1 MKKVLVKRLIIGF
14 IAGAI
19 AGNAI
24 AIISSLFYGEFS
36 IVTEQ
41 LKNSLGI
48 AGAVVLQSF
57 LSGIIGLAG
66 IGGMTFYDIEKWS
79 LLSATISHLASVIIS
94 FTIAY
99 FSLGWGERSIIIYFI
114 IFASEIVIF
123 SIIWYIMYTMWKKSI
138 KELNGD
144 LLKYKEEK
152 LNEKVE

>member
-1 MKKVLVKRLIIGF
+1 
-14 IAGAI
+14 
-19 AGNAI
+19 
-24 AIISSLFYGEFS
+24 
-36 IVTEQ
+36 
-41 LKNSLGI
+41 
-48 AGAVVLQSF
+48 
-57 LSGIIGLAG
+57 
-66 IGGMTFYDIEKWS
+66 MTFYDIDKWS
-79 LLSATISHLASVIIS
+79 LLSATISHLVSIIIS

-144 LLKYKEEK
+144 LVKYKEEK